1 MASLTTASSS
11 LELEISVPKMLTS
24 KEELEM
30 MRRAYARDQ
39 SSFVLLNRLV
49 SMLVRLDHFEEA
61 ISLLE
66 ANDLNDFRRL
76 SLLYT
81 ALLSR
86 ETNASNRYAERIAL
100 RAVDMAVTPVETSQ
114 VLADL
119 AKVELRLGD
128 APGAE
133 EHLREA
139 LHLSPGNKDAYKRL
153 VKLFMDRD
161 PEEAL
166 SFAQSMVKKG
176 IVHARVLGSI
186 PMILTRMGRF
196 DEAREAEAFDEFH
209 LAKEPAAP
217 AGWSSLKEFNDALAD
232 EILNHPDMR
241 YERYGSASTKTW
253 RVDDPLLH
261 RSRIFPQL
269 QQIIQSEIVNYAEQL
284 SDDEHPLV
292 KARPAHALLRNWC
305 VVTQGEGHETWHVHQ
320 GGWLSGVYYI
330 HVQDHI
336 ANGTG
341 KEGCISFG
349 MSNEFVG
356 DEASALYGEKIIRP
370 RSGLFMIFPS
380 HSFHRTYPH
389 YGPGHRICF
398 AFDVIPTK

>member
-1 MASLTTASSS
+1 
-11 LELEISVPKMLTS
+11 
-24 KEELEM
+24 
-30 MRRAYARDQ
+30 MRNAYARDKG
-39 SSFVLLNRLV
+39 SPVLLERLA

-61 ISLLE
+61 IALLE

-76 SLLYT
+76 SLLHT
-81 ALLSR
+81 ALLSH
-86 ETNASNRYAERIAL
+86 ETEASNKYARSIAL
-100 RAVDMAVTPVETSQ
+100 RAAEMAGTPEQRAQT
-114 VLADL
+114 LADL
-119 AKVELRLGD
+119 AKLELRLGEVR
-128 APGAE
+128 AAE
-133 EHLREA
+133 EHLKEA
-139 LHLSPGNKDAYKRL
+139 LELAPGNKDAYKRL
-153 VKLFMDRD
+153 ARLYMDRD

-166 SFAQSMVKKG
+166 SFAQGTVQRG

-186 PMILTRMGRF
+186 PMILTKMGRF

-209 LAKEPAAP
+209 LAKELAAP

-241 YERYGSASTKTW
+241 YEKYGQASAKSW

-269 QQIIQSEIVNYAEQL
+269 QQLVKMQVVNYAEQL
-284 SDDEHPLV
+284 SDEDHPLV
-292 KARPAHALLRNWC
+292 RARPDHAVLRNWC

-341 KEGCISFG
+341 KAGCISFG

-356 DEASALYGEKIIRP
+356 DEASALYGERIIRP
-370 RSGLFMIFPS
+370 RTGLFMIFPS

-398 AFDVIPTK
+398 AFDVVPRS